1 VRDVELHVPYDKE
14 RVESAPTAEEVK
26 ALSPESERRLEE
38 YYGVSMSGTGQD
50 APDDDVVPYV
60 RVVRVWLW
68 PE

>member
-1 VRDVELHVPYDKE
+1 
-14 RVESAPTAEEVK
+14 VK